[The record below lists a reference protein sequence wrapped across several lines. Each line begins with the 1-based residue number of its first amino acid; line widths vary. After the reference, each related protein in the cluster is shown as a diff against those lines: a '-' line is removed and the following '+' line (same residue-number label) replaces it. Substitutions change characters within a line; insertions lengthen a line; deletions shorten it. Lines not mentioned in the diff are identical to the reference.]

1 MEKVS
6 ALILKELEKGRIL
19 LVSVWGLEG
28 KVFSWK
34 VVILQNTSAC
44 LDPYLVTTQWAWSH
58 TAFCQMC
65 SLMESKLDT
74 QSLASPEALVR
85 RPLKAV
91 AAAANHRVRWCTKA
105 SVVWHIPVALFACF
119 WVENS
124 LLQGALLF
132 HAPMDSLNDLK
143 DSVNLCQVFIICWFS
158 VIYRVQSLNI
168 HEFFPFDV

>member
-132 HAPMDSLNDLK
+132 HAPMDSIPWTTRKVQL
-143 DSVNLCQVFIICWFS
+143 
-158 VIYRVQSLNI
+158 IYARCS
-168 HEFFPFDV
+168 